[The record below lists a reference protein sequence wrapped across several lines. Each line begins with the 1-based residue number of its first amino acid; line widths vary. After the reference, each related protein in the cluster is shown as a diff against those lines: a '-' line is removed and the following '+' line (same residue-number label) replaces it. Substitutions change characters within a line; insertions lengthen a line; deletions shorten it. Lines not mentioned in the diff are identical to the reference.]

1 MAKRPTPEMIAEGL
15 TVPER
20 IMLFCVASGT
30 DWQKAGVTHMVAQ
43 QVLIRGLID
52 RRGANSYVLTDQGRI
67 VLEALL
73 MKTATRVHREP
84 DDRC

>member
-1 MAKRPTPEMIAEGL
+1 
-15 TVPER
+15 
-20 IMLFCVASGT
+20 
-30 DWQKAGVTHMVAQ
+30 MVAQ